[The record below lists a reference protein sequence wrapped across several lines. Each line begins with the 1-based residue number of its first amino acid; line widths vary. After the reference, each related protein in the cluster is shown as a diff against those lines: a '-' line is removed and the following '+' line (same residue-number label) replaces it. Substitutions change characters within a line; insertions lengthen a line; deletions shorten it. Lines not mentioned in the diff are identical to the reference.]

1 MLHRSNRRM
10 RLRIACFTVAML
22 PAWWGICAAGVGPEN
37 VLLVVNARSET
48 SLTVANHYQALRG
61 IPPENVLYLD
71 WDPLRTVAEVAEF
84 REKILRPVVDVV
96 LARGLGIDC
105 VAYSTDFPWGV
116 QLEADIRTFIRENP
130 ELFPAPPERKAGG
143 GNPAAND
150 DPLARWPKP
159 LTPVGSI
166 NGLTYL
172 YLPVLAAAPPVYMN
186 LHENQY
192 MRRATPEQEGV
203 PTLGFSSR
211 LRFGPNGEVWE
222 PDRDWPS
229 APGIDPLKVES
240 RRRYLLS
247 MVLGVV
253 ENEKNR
259 GNSLPEILRYLERSA
274 RADATFPAG
283 TIYYVRNDD
292 IRSKTRHSAF
302 PEAVEQLERLGVRG
316 EIVFGIMPK
325 EKKDCQGVMMGTA
338 QFNWKESGS
347 EIRPGAL
354 CDHLTSLGGVM
365 RRNGGQTP
373 LSEFLRH
380 GAAAA
385 SGTVTEP
392 FAIQEKF
399 PFAMLH
405 VHYARGCTA
414 AEAFYQSVYGPYQ
427 LLIVGDPLC
436 RPWANVPRV
445 TLEGLPGPIVSG
457 ELRLRAT
464 AHFPRPGLPA
474 PLGGGEASA
483 FEYYL
488 DGELR
493 QRCQPGRECV
503 INTAAWGDGRHE
515 LRVVAVE
522 KGLIAARGSLV
533 VDVVFR
539 NYDREIQVQAD
550 VPDRIAFGNTIAVQA
565 RSPGAM
571 ALLLRHNGRVLDRC
585 LGETGRLTADTKRL
599 GRGPVSLQVVAMGR
613 SGPHSNVYSAPLR
626 FEIE

>member
-1 MLHRSNRRM
+1 MRHRSNRGM

-37 VLLVVNARSET
+37 VLLVVNPRSET

-71 WDPLRTVAEVAEF
+71 WDPLRTVADIDEF
-84 REKILRPVVDVV
+84 REKILRPVIDVV
-96 LARGLGIDC
+96 LARGSGIDC

-116 QLEADIRTFIRENP
+116 RLEEDIRTFVRENP

-143 GNPAAND
+143 GNPEASD

-186 LHENQY
+186 LRENQY
-192 MRRATPEQEGV
+192 MRRATPEQDGV

-229 APGIDPLKVES
+229 APGVDPQKVES

-259 GNSLPEILRYLERSA
+259 GNTLPEILRYLERSA
-274 RADATFPAG
+274 QADATFPAG

-316 EIVFGIMPK
+316 EIVFGNMPK

-445 TLEGLPGPIVSG
+445 TLEGLSGPIVSG

-503 INTAAWGDGRHE
+503 LNTAAWGDGRHE

-533 VDVVFR
+533 VDLVFR
-539 NYDREIQVQAD
+539 NHDREIQIQAD
-550 VPDRIAFGNTIAVQA
+550 VPERIAFGGTIAVQA

-585 LGETGRLTADTKRL
+585 LGESGRLTVDTQRL
-599 GRGPVSLQVVAMGR
+599 GRGPVSLQVAAMGR
-613 SGPHSNVYSAPLR
+613 SGPQSNVYSAPLR

>member
-1 MLHRSNRRM
+1 MMLHRSNRRM
-10 RLRIACFTVAML
+10 SLRIACLAVTTAT
-22 PAWWGICAAGVGPEN
+22 AWSAICAAGVGPEN
-37 VLLVVNARSET
+37 VLLVVNAQSEA

-71 WDPLRTVAEVAEF
+71 WDPLRTVADVAAF
-84 REKILRPVVDVV
+84 REKILQPVIEVV
-96 LARGLGIDC
+96 LARGSGIDC
-105 VAYSTDFPWGV
+105 VAYSVDFPWGV
-116 QLEADIRTFIRENP
+116 RLEEDIRAFVRENP
-130 ELFPAPPERKAGG
+130 ELLPTPPERAKGE
-143 GNPAAND
+143 NPEAND
-150 DPLARWPKP
+150 DPIARWPKP

-172 YLPVLAAAPPVYMN
+172 YLPVLAVAPPVYMN
-186 LHENQY
+186 LRENQY

-222 PDRDWPS
+222 PDRDWPP
-229 APGIDPLKVES
+229 APGIDPRKVES

-259 GNSLPEILRYLERSA
+259 GNTLPEILHYLERSA
-274 RADATFPAG
+274 KADATFPAG

-316 EIVFGIMPK
+316 EIVFGNMPK

-365 RRNGGQTP
+365 HRNGGQTP

-464 AHFPRPGLPA
+464 AHFPRPSLPD
-474 PLGGGEASA
+474 PLGGGEAIA

-493 QRCQPGRECV
+493 NRCQPGKECV
-503 INTAAWGDGRHE
+503 LNTAAWGDGRHE

-522 KGLIAARGSLV
+522 KGLIATRGSLV
-533 VDVVFR
+533 VEVVFR
-539 NYDREIQVQAD
+539 NHDREIQVQTEA
-550 VPDRIAFGNTIAVQA
+550 PDRIAFGSTIALEA

-585 LGETGRLTADTKRL
+585 LGATGRLTVNTQRL

-613 SGPHSNVYSAPLR
+613 GGPDSNVYSAPLR
-626 FEIE
+626 FDIE

>member
-1 MLHRSNRRM
+1 MLHRSNHRM
-10 RLRIACFTVAML
+10 RLRIACLAVAAA

-37 VLLVVNARSET
+37 VLLVVNARSEA

-71 WDPLRTVAEVAEF
+71 WDPLQTTTDMATF
-84 REKILRPVVDVV
+84 RDKILQPVIEAV
-96 LARGLGIDC
+96 LARGSGIDC
-105 VAYSTDFPWGV
+105 VAYSADFPWGV
-116 QLEADIRTFIRENP
+116 RLEEDIRAFVREHP
-130 ELFPAPPERKAGG
+130 EVLPSRPEQAEGG
-143 GNPAAND
+143 DEGEARD

-172 YLPVLAAAPPVYMN
+172 YLPVLAAAPPAYMN
-186 LHENQY
+186 LRENQY
-192 MRRATPEQEGV
+192 MRRATPEQDGV
-203 PTLGFSSR
+203 PTLGFSST
-211 LRFGPNGEVWE
+211 LCFGPNGEVWG
-222 PDRDWPS
+222 PARDWPQ
-229 APGIDPLKVES
+229 ARGVDPQAAES

-259 GNSLPEILRYLERSA
+259 GNTLPEILHYLERSA
-274 RADATFPAG
+274 KADAAFPPG

-292 IRSKTRHSAF
+292 IRSKTRHPAF

-316 EIVFGIMPK
+316 EIVFGIMPE
-325 EKKDCQGVMMGTA
+325 EKHDCQGVMMGTA
-338 QFNWKESGS
+338 QFQWEESGS

-365 RRNGGQTP
+365 HRNGGQTP

-445 TLEGLPGPIVSG
+445 TLDGLPGPIVSG

-464 AHFPRPGLPA
+464 AHFPRPGLPD
-474 PLGGGEASA
+474 PLGGGETFA

-488 DGELR
+488 DGEMR
-493 QRCQPGRECV
+493 NRGRPGEECLL
-503 INTAAWGDGRHE
+503 NTAAWGDGRHE

-522 KGLIAARGSLV
+522 KGLIATRGSLV
-533 VDVVFR
+533 LDVVFR
-539 NYDREIQVQAD
+539 NHDREIQVQAES
-550 VPDRIAFGNTIAVQA
+550 PDRLAFGQIIAVEA

-571 ALLLRHNGRVLDRC
+571 ALVLRHNGRVLDRC
-585 LGETGRLTADTKRL
+585 LGATGRLTADTRRL
-599 GRGPVSLQVVAMGR
+599 GRGPVSLQVAALGR
-613 SGPHSNVYSAPLR
+613 GGEDSNVYSAPLR
-626 FEIE
+626 FDIE

>member
-1 MLHRSNRRM
+1 MTFRARNRRSTAW
-10 RLRIACFTVAML
+10 IAATVFATFL
-22 PAWWGICAAGVGPEN
+22 WQAVCRGGVGPEN
-37 VLLVVNARSET
+37 VLLVVNPQSEA

-71 WDPLRTVAEVAEF
+71 WDPLQTTTDVATF
-84 REKILRPVVDVV
+84 REKILKPVIEAV
-96 LARGLGIDC
+96 LARRSQIDC
-105 VAYSTDFPWGV
+105 VAYSADFPWGV
-116 QLEADIRTFIRENP
+116 RLEEDIRTFAREHP
-130 ELFPAPPERKAGG
+130 ELLPARPEGSARGEKTEAE
-143 GNPAAND
+143 D
-150 DPLARWPKP
+150 DPAARWPKP

-172 YLPVLAAAPPVYMN
+172 YLPVLAAAPPGYMN
-186 LHENQY
+186 LRENQY

-203 PTLGFSSR
+203 PSLGFSGT
-211 LRFGPNGEVWE
+211 LQFGPNGEVWGA
-222 PDRDWPS
+222 DRDWPQVRGVDLQ
-229 APGIDPLKVES
+229 AVES

-247 MVLGVV
+247 IVLGVV

-259 GNSLPEILRYLERSA
+259 GNTLPEIVNYLERSA
-274 RADATFPAG
+274 KADATFPTG

-292 IRSKTRHSAF
+292 IRSKTRQSAF

-325 EKKDCQGVMMGTA
+325 QKDDCQGVMMGTA
-338 QFNWKESGS
+338 QFRWEESGS
-347 EIRPGAL
+347 TIRPGAL

-365 RRNGGQTP
+365 SRNGGQTP
-373 LSEFLRH
+373 LSEFLRY

-414 AEAFYQSVYGPYQ
+414 VEAFYQSVYGPYQ

-445 TLEGLPGPIVSG
+445 TLEGLSGPIVSG
-457 ELRLRAT
+457 EIRLRAT
-464 AHFPRPGLPA
+464 AHFPRPGLPE
-474 PLGGGEASA
+474 PLGGGEAFA

-488 DGELR
+488 DGEMRNRLR
-493 QRCQPGRECV
+493 PGEECTL
-503 INTAAWGDGRHE
+503 NTAAWGDGRHE

-522 KGLIAARGSLV
+522 KGLIATRGSLS
-533 VDVVFR
+533 VDVIFR
-539 NYDREIQVQAD
+539 NHDREIEVRSES
-550 VPDRIAFGNTIAVQA
+550 PDRVAFGQTVSVEA
-565 RSPGAM
+565 RSAGAM
-571 ALLLRHNGRVLDRC
+571 ALVLRHNGRILDRC
-585 LGETGRLTADTKRL
+585 LGPSGRLTAETRKL
-599 GRGPVSLQVVAMGR
+599 GRGPVSLQVVALGR
-613 SGPHSNVYSAPLR
+613 SGPASNVYSAPLR